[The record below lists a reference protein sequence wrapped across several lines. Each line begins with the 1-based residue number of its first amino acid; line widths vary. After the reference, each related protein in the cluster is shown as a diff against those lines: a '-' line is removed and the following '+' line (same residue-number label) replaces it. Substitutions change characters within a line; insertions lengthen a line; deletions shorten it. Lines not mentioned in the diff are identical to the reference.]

1 MPPMRTLAATSLTLE
16 PQLPAHAEAMF
27 AVLSDLAIYR
37 FGNQPPDSLDGLR
50 QRFDRLASGLSPD
63 GCEHWLNW
71 VVRLPDG
78 ALAGYVQATI
88 DADGLA
94 TIGYELGSA
103 WWGRGIATQA
113 VACMIEELQARYRIG
128 GLRASLHP
136 DNQRSLRLL
145 LRLGFEPAQPG
156 PLEAASPV
164 PGWEDTDCLM
174 RCPLPWRGLLP
185 RDGPGEHP

>member
-1 MPPMRTLAATSLTLE
+1 MRAMRKLATATLSLE
-16 PQLPAHAEAMF
+16 PQLPAHAERMF
-27 AVLSDLAIYR
+27 EVLSDLAIYR
-37 FGNQPPDSLDGLR
+37 FGNTPPVSLDGLR
-50 QRFDRLASGLSPD
+50 QRFERLAAGCSPD
-63 GCEHWLNW
+63 GREHWLNW

-78 ALAGYVQATI
+78 ALAGYVQATV

-94 TIGYELGSA
+94 TIGYELGST

-113 VACMIEELQARYRIG
+113 VACMIEELQAHYQIR
-128 GLRASLHP
+128 GLRASFNP

-164 PGWEDTDCLM
+164 PGWEDSDCLM
-174 RCPLPWRGLLP
+174 RCPLPWRGVLP
-185 RDGPGEHP
+185 RG